1 MDEVKSDNVSFYVGD
16 KLHDAKLISEKIISI
31 NMGNV
36 TYDLSKIPVSN
47 GVNKKSYK
55 NKSRRI

>member
-1 MDEVKSDNVSFYVGD
+1 MDEIKSDNVSFYVGD
-16 KLHDAKLISEKIISI
+16 KLHDARLISEKIISI

-47 GVNKKSYK
+47 GVNKNPIKIK
-55 NKSRRI
+55 